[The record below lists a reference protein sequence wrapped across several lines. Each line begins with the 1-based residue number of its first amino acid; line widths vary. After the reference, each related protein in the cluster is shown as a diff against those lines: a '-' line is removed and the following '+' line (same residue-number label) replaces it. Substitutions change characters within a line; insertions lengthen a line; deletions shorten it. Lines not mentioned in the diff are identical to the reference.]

1 MSEERKLRVSHWMAS
16 ELVATGAWA
25 ERRRLAAAMRTV
37 IEHLVT
43 SDAPEAELRTAAD
56 TLERYAERLKQHP
69 RRTRTL
75 GFPETANAGEVRTEG
90 THFDYS
96 PIVGLSNPLSPPI
109 RLWIED
115 DVALG
120 SAVFGS
126 AYEGPPGCVHGG
138 WIAAAFDEVLGFT
151 QSLTGHPGMTGT
163 LTIRYRR
170 PTPLHTEL
178 RFRGHVDRVEG
189 RKIFTSGSVHAGADL
204 CAESDAIFVRVDFGR
219 FAELAKAR
227 EARRQKPADG

>member
-1 MSEERKLRVSHWMAS
+1 MAAD
-16 ELVATGAWA
+16 LVATGAWA

-43 SDAPEAELRTAAD
+43 SDAPEAELRAAAD
-56 TLERYAERLKQHP
+56 ALERYAARLETHP
-69 RRTRTL
+69 RRTQVY

-90 THFDYS
+90 AHFDYS
-96 PIVGLSNPLSPPI
+96 PIVGLSNPLAPPI
-109 RLWIED
+109 KLWIEGE
-115 DVALG
+115 VALG
-120 SAVFGS
+120 SVVFGS

-170 PTPLHTEL
+170 PTPLQTEL
-178 RFRGHVDRVEG
+178 RFRGRVDRVDG
-189 RKIFTSGSVHAGADL
+189 RKIFTSATLHAGADL
-204 CAESDAIFVRVDFGR
+204 CAESDAVFVRVDFER
-219 FAELAKAR
+219 FAELARQRAARATGKA
-227 EARRQKPADG
+227 GS

>member
-1 MSEERKLRVSHWMAS
+1 MAAD
-16 ELVATGAWA
+16 LVATGAWA

-43 SDAPEAELRTAAD
+43 SDAPEAELRAAAD
-56 TLERYAERLKQHP
+56 ALERYAARLETHP
-69 RRTRTL
+69 RRTHVY

-90 THFDYS
+90 AHFDYS
-96 PIVGLSNPLSPPI
+96 PIVGLSNPLAPPI
-109 RLWIED
+109 RLWIEGET
-115 DVALG
+115 ALG
-120 SAVFGS
+120 SVVFGS

-163 LTIRYRR
+163 LSIRYRR

-178 RFRGHVDRVEG
+178 RFRGRVDRVEG
-189 RKIFTSGSVHAGADL
+189 RKIFTSAVLHAGADL
-204 CAESDAIFVRVDFGR
+204 CAESDGTFVRVDFER
-219 FAELAKAR
+219 FAELARQRAAR
-227 EARRQKPADG
+227 TTGKDGS